1 MRSFLDVYIKIIVP
15 AKTALGKNN
24 KANQVFVEHLT
35 VFVRSVT
42 SVALICIGLKPQVHN
57 SFIEITC
64 AFGALL

>member
-24 KANQVFVEHLT
+24 KANQVLT

-57 SFIEITC
+57 SFIQITC